1 MTTPAQRVP
10 PFPFLVGCGRS
21 GTTLLRA
28 MCDSHPDLAV
38 PPESHFIVPLAA
50 GSGHPIDSAVF
61 LDRLYAQERFR
72 LWELDRAEVEAAFR
86 RSAPDDYAG
95 AVRTVFS
102 AWAATQGKIRYA
114 DKTPGYVLHIPM
126 LARLFPESVFVHL
139 VRDGRD
145 VACSFLELGWADTV
159 EEAAL
164 HWRLRVLRGRQGGLA
179 LPSHRY
185 HELRYEDLV
194 ADPEG
199 SLRRLCDVMSVPFSV
214 RYACARAACSG
225 GCSDDQ
231 PSRLPPPPQRTG
243 HRRITR
249 LAARTRSRAGH
260 ALRAPGRRSAERVR
274 LRDSGPPSTTEYPAL
289 CPGSTGTVAAA
300 PRRPAASN
308 RLADERAAGDRGL

>member
-1 MTTPAQRVP
+1 MSAPAQRVP

-38 PPESHFIVPLAA
+38 PPESHFVVPLAA
-50 GSGHPIDSAVF
+50 SSGHPFDPAVF
-61 LDRLYAQERFR
+61 LNQLYGQERFR
-72 LWELDRAEVEAAFR
+72 LWELDRAEAEAAFR
-86 RSAPDDYAG
+86 RSRPPGYAE
-95 AVRTVFS
+95 AVRTVFGV
-102 AWAATQGKIRYA
+102 WAATQGKVRYA

-145 VACSFLELGWADTV
+145 VACSFLELGWASTV

-164 HWRLRVLRGRQGGLA
+164 HWGLRVRRGRQGGLT

-199 SLRRLCDVMSVPFSV
+199 SLRRLCDVMSVPFSAHMLAHE
-214 RYACARAACSG
+214 RHAAEVTRTTSHPDYHRHLGEPTTG
-225 GCSDDQ
+225 GLRDW
-231 PSRLPPPPQRTG
+231 
-243 HRRITR
+243 RRELDPEQVIR
-249 LAARTRSRAGH
+249 FELVAGDLLREFSYET
-260 ALRAPGRRSAERVR
+260 AGRRAPLNIRLSAQTRQARWQLHRVTQR
-274 LRDSGPPSTTEYPAL
+274 LRIG
-289 CPGSTGTVAAA
+289 
-300 PRRPAASN
+300 
-308 RLADERAAGDRGL
+308 

>member
-1 MTTPAQRVP
+1 MTAPAQRVP

-28 MCDSHPDLAV
+28 MCDSHPDLTV
-38 PPESHFIVPLAA
+38 PPESHFVVPLA
-50 GSGHPIDSAVF
+50 GSAGHPFNPAVF
-61 LDRLYAQERFR
+61 LDQLYAQERFR

-86 RSAPDDYAG
+86 RSPPTGYAG
-95 AVRTVFS
+95 AVRAVFG

-159 EEAAL
+159 EVAAL
-164 HWRLRVLRGRQGGLA
+164 HWRLRVLRGRHAGLA

-199 SLRRLCDVMSVPFSV
+199 SLRRLCDVMSVPFSAHMLAHERHAAEVV
-214 RYACARAACSG
+214 RTTSHPDYHRHLGEPTTG
-225 GCSDDQ
+225 GLRDWRRELDPDQ
-231 PSRLPPPPQRTG
+231 VMRFEL
-243 HRRITR
+243 
-249 LAARTRSRAGH
+249 LAGDLLREFDYETADR
-260 ALRAPGRRSAERVR
+260 RAPLNIRLSVQARQARWQLHRIVQRIRRHNS
-274 LRDSGPPSTTEYPAL
+274 
-289 CPGSTGTVAAA
+289 
-300 PRRPAASN
+300 
-308 RLADERAAGDRGL
+308 